1 MLELVLVSAVLV
13 LGCAIAFAIV
23 VLVTGDDPGL
33 VPVSQDGA
41 PLDLPSDRP
50 LSEADVLATRFD
62 TGLRGYRT
70 SQVDDA
76 FARMAYDVGFKDE
89 LIKVLAG
96 EVSALRAG
104 RRDEADS
111 LRDVRRKAL
120 GELGDDTGATAAMD
134 PDAEVG
140 SVEEGKTP

>member
-1 MLELVLVSAVLV
+1 MPEFLLVLLV
-13 LGCAIAFAIV
+13 VALACGIAFAIV

-33 VPVSQDGA
+33 TSAGNDGV
-41 PLDLPSDRP
+41 PLDLPGDRP
-50 LSEADVLATRFD
+50 LSESDVLAARFD

-70 SQVDDA
+70 TQVDEA
-76 FARMAYDVGFKDE
+76 VARLAYDVGFKDE

-104 RRDEADS
+104 RTDEADS

-134 PDAEVG
+134 PDAQPLKRDGDER
-140 SVEEGKTP
+140 